1 MLASFEWLDKAL
13 GAKVAVRELASG
25 EELFSQGA
33 RARAIF
39 ALESGRLRLL
49 RRTVDGHLVVLHRA
63 RAGELFAEAALFSET
78 YHCDAVAAAPSRV
91 RTYQKNDVLAALR
104 AHPDL
109 CERFLGVLASQVQAL
124 RLRLEFRNIRS
135 ARERILQYLSLAVE
149 PDGRTVRVE
158 GELQEIAS
166 ELGLSREAFY
176 RALTALEGDNAVVR
190 RDRRTILLARPVG

>member
-13 GAKVAVRELASG
+13 GAKVAIRELASG

-78 YHCDAVAAAPSRV
+78 YHCDAVAAVASRV
-91 RTYQKNDVLAALR
+91 RSYQKSDVLAALR

-109 CERFLGVLASQVQAL
+109 CERFLGVLARQVQAL
-124 RLRLEFRNIRS
+124 RLRLELRYIRS
-135 ARERILQYLSLAVE
+135 ALGNEFYSISRWPQSRTGARCVSRGSSKRSHRSWGYRERRSTV
-149 PDGRTVRVE
+149 PWGRRPN
-158 GELQEIAS
+158 S
-166 ELGLSREAFY
+166 
-176 RALTALEGDNAVVR
+176 
-190 RDRRTILLARPVG
+190 AR